1 MAGHSAASLTAS
13 IRNNLTSTISSL
25 EALTQS
31 PEFDRSYSIQIRA
44 VIESLQALEGHIHA
58 MEQQLSSATTICAAV
73 LREKISS
80 SLSQCSINIT
90 PLVKQLQR
98 LDTDN
103 VHNVS
108 GEFWITLG
116 RVTATQSRLFSF
128 YTDLLKK

>member
-1 MAGHSAASLTAS
+1 MAGHSAAALTAS

-44 VIESLQALEGHIHA
+44 VIESLQALEGHVHGL
-58 MEQQLSSATTICAAV
+58 EQQLSSANLTCAAV
-73 LREKISS
+73 LREKISN

-90 PLVKQLQR
+90 PIVKQLQR
-98 LDTDN
+98 LDTNN
-103 VHNVS
+103 VHSVS

-128 YTDLLKK
+128 YTELLRK

>member
-13 IRNNLTSTISSL
+13 IRNNLSSTISSL
-25 EALTQS
+25 DALTQS

-44 VIESLQALEGHIHA
+44 VIESLQALDGHVHGL
-58 MEQQLSSATTICAAV
+58 EQQLSSATVTCAAV
-73 LREKISS
+73 LREKISG

-90 PLVKQLQR
+90 PMVKQLQR
-98 LDTDN
+98 LDTNN
-103 VHNVS
+103 VHSVS

-128 YTDLLKK
+128 YTELLRK